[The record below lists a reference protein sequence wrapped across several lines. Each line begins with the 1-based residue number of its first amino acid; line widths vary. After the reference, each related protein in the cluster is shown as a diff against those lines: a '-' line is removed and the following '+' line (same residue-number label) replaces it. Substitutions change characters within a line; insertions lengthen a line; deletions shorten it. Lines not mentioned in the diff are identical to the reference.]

1 MRSIAAWLLGVACV
15 TASSTSAQAELKLG
29 EIQASHGP
37 LGPQRETLDVF
48 PHDEL
53 FFRFMIS
60 GAKVSDQGEASPSV
74 TIKVLEKDGSELFSD
89 TTPVTGV
96 LALGG
101 NELPG
106 TAAVELG
113 DQLPPGTYTL
123 EVIVK
128 DTLSGEEANFRRE
141 FQFKKAQFAIVSPRF
156 AYDAE
161 YKVAAP
167 AGGITSQTLFFRLKA
182 IGFDRSQDRIDAE
195 MQVQVLDGND
205 QPMMPQPIKA
215 TLVNEDP
222 NVVKQAPFLTFS
234 GQMVLNRAGDFKL
247 RISVLD
253 KVSGQETQFET
264 PLRVTA
270 HGPNQE

>member
-60 GAKVSDQGEASPSV
+60 GAKLSDQGEASPSV
-74 TIKVLEKDGSELFSD
+74 TIKVLDKDDSELFSD

-113 DQLPPGTYTL
+113 DQLPPGAYTL

-128 DTLSGEEANFRRE
+128 DTLSGEEASFRRE

-167 AGGITSQTLFFRLKA
+167 VGGITSQTLFFRLKA
-182 IGFDRSQDRIDAE
+182 IGFDGSQGRIDAE

-215 TLVNEDP
+215 SLVNEDP

-247 RISVLD
+247 QIAVLD

-270 HGPNQE
+270 PGPTTE